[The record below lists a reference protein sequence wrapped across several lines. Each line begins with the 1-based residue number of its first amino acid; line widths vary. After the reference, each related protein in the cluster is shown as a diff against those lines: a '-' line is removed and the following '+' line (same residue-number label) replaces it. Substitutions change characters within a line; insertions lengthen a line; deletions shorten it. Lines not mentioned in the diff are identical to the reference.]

1 MSKLPSV
8 QTLQAFDAAA
18 RHGSYTAAANE
29 LGLTHSAISHQICDL
44 EQRLATT
51 LFRREG
57 RSMVPTREAVTL
69 LAQVRQALHLMH
81 QTFPTGPTSPSRIVL
96 GIHSSLATC
105 WLLPRIGSFLAKHPD
120 IELVVRSTAD
130 LQDFLAPG
138 IDIAVRYGFGSWP
151 NAESEHIGDEHLI
164 VVCSPQ
170 YRDRVGIS
178 TLSDLGRCALLRHAW
193 QPWGLWFRAAQL
205 NTSEPEL
212 GLVVSD
218 SSMLV
223 QAAVAHLG
231 VALIPGRFAFNALA
245 DQLLVQPVALTI
257 SDPNGYY
264 LLWRPRIPRVPASNI
279 LSSWLKSEMLMG
291 GPTAR

>member
-1 MSKLPSV
+1 MFRLPSV
-8 QTLQAFDAAA
+8 QTLQALDAAA

-44 EQRLATT
+44 EKRLATT

-69 LAQVRQALHLMH
+69 LAQVRQALNLMH
-81 QTFPTGPTSPSRIVL
+81 QTFPAGPTSLSRIVL
-96 GIHSSLATC
+96 GIHPSLATC
-105 WLLPRIGSFLAKHPD
+105 WLLPRIASFLAEHPD
-120 IELVVRSTAD
+120 VELVVRSTAD

-151 NAESEHIGDEHLI
+151 DAESEHIGDEHLI
-164 VVCSPQ
+164 VVCSAQ
-170 YRDRVGIS
+170 YRDRVGIAS
-178 TLSDLGRCALLRHAW
+178 LSDLGRCALLRHSW
-193 QPWGLWFRAAQL
+193 QPWGPWLRAAQL
-205 NTSEPEL
+205 NTREPEL
-212 GLVVSD
+212 SLIVSD

-231 VALIPGRFAFNALA
+231 VALVPERFALDALA
-245 DQLLVQPVALTI
+245 DHLLIQPLELTI

-264 LLWRPRIPRVPASNI
+264 LLWRPRIPRSPVANM

-291 GPTAR
+291 GPTAG